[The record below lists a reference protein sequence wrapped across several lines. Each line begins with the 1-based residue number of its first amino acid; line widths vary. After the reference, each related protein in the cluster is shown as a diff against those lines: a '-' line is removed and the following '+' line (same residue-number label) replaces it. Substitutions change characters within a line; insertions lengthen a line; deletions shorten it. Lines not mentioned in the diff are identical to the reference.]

1 MRGADYAH
9 RRDVLAGG
17 LASGRSLA
25 SYETS
30 EARVLPPPLGHRA
43 RVPTRVVRLYTGPEC
58 SGVLPRPLDQEA
70 SVVYS
75 YWTVRASQDPR
86 LAVGLI
92 GLGNMGTAFAER
104 LLDAGYPL
112 VVSNRTPGKAQALAA
127 RGAVLAAS
135 PAQLVE
141 QVDVI
146 LTSLADDDAFDAVAT
161 EVIAAARPG
170 SVLVDL
176 STVSPA
182 ASARVA
188 ERAEAASVGYV
199 RAPVSGNPSVVRAGN
214 LSFIVSGASADI
226 DRVEPALRA
235 IGPTVHR
242 VGDGEQA
249 RTVKLAINLMIAG
262 LAQLISEA
270 LVLGEAAGVPRAV
283 LLEVMGSSAVGAP
296 FVKYKTEALVRDDF
310 SATFT
315 TALMEKDIDLALDAA
330 DEAGI
335 ELPLTKE
342 MKVHL
347 RAAIDAGYAD
357 DDFIVLFRHLRNASG
372 LSNTSERHDQEVLR

>member
-1 MRGADYAH
+1 M
-9 RRDVLAGG
+9 
-17 LASGRSLA
+17 
-25 SYETS
+25 
-30 EARVLPPPLGHRA
+30 
-43 RVPTRVVRLYTGPEC
+43 
-58 SGVLPRPLDQEA
+58 LPRPLDQEA

-188 ERAEAASVGYV
+188 ERAEAASVG
-199 RAPVSGNPSVVRAGN
+199 
-214 LSFIVSGASADI
+214 
-226 DRVEPALRA
+226 
-235 IGPTVHR
+235 
-242 VGDGEQA
+242 
-249 RTVKLAINLMIAG
+249 
-262 LAQLISEA
+262 
-270 LVLGEAAGVPRAV
+270 
-283 LLEVMGSSAVGAP
+283 
-296 FVKYKTEALVRDDF
+296 
-310 SATFT
+310 
-315 TALMEKDIDLALDAA
+315 
-330 DEAGI
+330 
-335 ELPLTKE
+335 
-342 MKVHL
+342 
-347 RAAIDAGYAD
+347 
-357 DDFIVLFRHLRNASG
+357 
-372 LSNTSERHDQEVLR
+372 